1 MRTVSLSRAAPGLLS
16 ARARTPPAPGTERN
30 ADTHSASPAAKALHR
45 PARKRR
51 GRQISFRAHAAAR
64 TPRPALRVHGHAML
78 HRSTV
83 MIKKYGWLVGW
94 NPVERPLS
102 RLPAS
107 LNRNAPPSAAW
118 PWGRLAWHPR
128 HIPREANPQ
137 NPKPGDPTLP
147 GQAFRQEDC
156 PHRAR
161 VSSPE
166 LPHTTLSPASPN
178 TAKLET
184 LTSSTIRS

>member
-1 MRTVSLSRAAPGLLS
+1 MQEREHRRPQGPRGTPTPTQLLQPPKPCTDLQGSAGGDRSASGL
-16 ARARTPPAPGTERN
+16 TQPPA
-30 ADTHSASPAAKALHR
+30 
-45 PARKRR
+45 
-51 GRQISFRAHAAAR
+51 RQGQ
-64 TPRPALRVHGHAML
+64 ALRVHGHAML